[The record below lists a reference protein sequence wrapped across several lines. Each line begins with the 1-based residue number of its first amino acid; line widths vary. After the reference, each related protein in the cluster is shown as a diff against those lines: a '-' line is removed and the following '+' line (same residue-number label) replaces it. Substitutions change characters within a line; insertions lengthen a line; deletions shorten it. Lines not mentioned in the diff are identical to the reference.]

1 MLFRYVKVKPKNQL
15 RELKLVSSEE
25 GKWRKRWKLLVFFF
39 FFFSTSIA
47 SSSINLKI
55 KTGGGEKQILERKK
69 T

>member
-39 FFFSTSIA
+39 FSTSLA